1 MQLYFLCS
9 IGFQKQ
15 MLGTCVL
22 GQIVFINR
30 ETPKMPFPKRFH
42 RQNVLAFPSNLL
54 YLVSVII
61 KDQEPK
67 KIISE
72 LRVPGKERF
81 NYQEATHFKIQNFQV
96 KETQVIILKTFL
108 L

>member
-9 IGFQKQ
+9 ISFQRQ
-15 MLGTCVL
+15 MFGTCVP

-30 ETPKMPFPKRFH
+30 ETPKMSFPKRFH

-61 KDQEPK
+61 KD
-67 KIISE
+67 
-72 LRVPGKERF
+72 
-81 NYQEATHFKIQNFQV
+81 
-96 KETQVIILKTFL
+96 
-108 L
+108 